1 MPIAGPDS
9 FLHGLHG
16 KFGKQAVVRDVNGQ
30 SVVSNV
36 PNYVDKKTLDELKYR
51 DRFSLVSKLAK
62 VALEDPVERAR
73 YESLRKI
80 GQYAYHV
87 AYAEIYQKH
96 FPGTNPNGK
105 KKRHRKGK
113 ILTQIINGLPVKDIT
128 LIIDTADA
136 TITKSG
142 VIVPDKHVLDWIYAA
157 ALQNTTQKFSTIMV
171 RIRFD
176 SDHPDLTT
184 T

>member
-9 FLHGLHG
+9 LLHGLHG
-16 KFGKQAVVRDVNGQ
+16 KFADQAVVRKVNDQ
-30 SVVSNV
+30 YVVSNK
-36 PNYVDKKTLDELKYR
+36 PRHVDKRTPEELEYR

-73 YESLRKI
+73 YEALRKP

-87 AYAEIYQKH
+87 AYAEKY
-96 FPGTNPNGK
+96 
-105 KKRHRKGK
+105 
-113 ILTQIINGLPVKDIT
+113 
-128 LIIDTADA
+128 
-136 TITKSG
+136 
-142 VIVPDKHVLDWIYAA
+142 
-157 ALQNTTQKFSTIMV
+157 
-171 RIRFD
+171 FD

>member
-1 MPIAGPDS
+1 M
-9 FLHGLHG
+9 
-16 KFGKQAVVRDVNGQ
+16 
-30 SVVSNV
+30 SNF
-36 PNYVDKKTLDELKYR
+36 PKYIDRRTLDELKYR

-73 YESLRKI
+73 YEALRKP

-87 AYAEIYQKH
+87 AYAEKYEEL
-96 FPGTNPNGK
+96 FPGSNPSGK
-105 KKRHRKGK
+105 KKRHRRGK
-113 ILTQIINGLPVKDIT
+113 VLAQIINGLPVKDIT

-142 VIVPDKHVLDWIYAA
+142 VIAPDKHVLDWIYAA
-157 ALQNTTQKFSTIMV
+157 ALQNTTQRFSTILV